1 LGSTR
6 TSTSPWPAPEHS
18 LASNMYALGE
28 LWVDAARMRRLVKE
42 RGVRVVAGYGA
53 KKTDKR
59 ERRRRKLRER
69 KKEKSKNE
77 K

>member
-1 LGSTR
+1 
-6 TSTSPWPAPEHS
+6 
-18 LASNMYALGE
+18 MYASGE
-28 LWVDAARMRRLVKE
+28 LWVDAARMRSLVKE

-69 KKEKSKNE
+69 KKKVKKNYFNDIGNG
-77 K
+77 

>member
-1 LGSTR
+1 
-6 TSTSPWPAPEHS
+6 
-18 LASNMYALGE
+18 MYASGE

-59 ERRRRKLRER
+59 EREGGNFKR
-69 KKEKSKNE
+69 KKQKKKKKSKNIILMI
-77 K
+77 

>member
-1 LGSTR
+1 
-6 TSTSPWPAPEHS
+6 
-18 LASNMYALGE
+18 MYASGE

-59 ERRRRKLRER
+59 EREEGGNFE
-69 KKEKSKNE
+69 KEKKKKVKMKSKIYYFNDIE
-77 K
+77 NS